1 MSEATNNAFH
11 IGTAPNGAV
20 RLKISRD
27 GEVAIDLPIPN
38 HNAAFVAALLLAAAK
53 DSLALANEN
62 KETVPPIGE
71 GMRRINVLPS
81 EIALTGSQQ
90 AECETLVFSCGNAQI
105 GFDLRRDQLRWLGE
119 SLLALTAT
127 GTPQ

>member
-1 MSEATNNAFH
+1 MADPTTNFH

-20 RLKISRD
+20 NLRISRD
-27 GEVAIDLPIPN
+27 GDTIVDLPIPN

-81 EIALTGSQQ
+81 EISLTASQQ
-90 AECETLVFSCGNAQI
+90 PECETLVFACGNSQI
-105 GFDLRRDQLRWLGE
+105 GFDLQRSQLRWLGE
-119 SLLALTAT
+119 SLLALTAS
-127 GTPQ
+127 GPLQ

>member
-1 MSEATNNAFH
+1 MSDQTTNFH

-20 RLKISRD
+20 NLKIARD
-27 GEVAIDLPIPN
+27 GNTIVDLPLPN

-71 GMRRINVLPS
+71 GMRRINVMPS
-81 EIALTGSQQ
+81 EISLTTSQQ
-90 AECETLVFSCGNAQI
+90 PECETLVFSCGHAQI
-105 GFDLRRDQLRWLGE
+105 GFDLPRNQVRWLGE
-119 SLLALTAT
+119 SLLALTAS
-127 GTPQ
+127 GPLQ